1 MAHPHYLLRYL
12 FRLIRIQR
20 VFLRYGLQQF
30 LPFPKLSQGLQR
42 VAHWWSQAEPEG
54 SRGARLR
61 LALQELGPI
70 FVKLGQLMSTRRDL
84 IPLDIALELELLQ
97 DRVPPFDSAQAM
109 QQIERELGQPI
120 SQLFRSFDPQPL
132 ASASIAQVHAAE
144 FHDGRQV
151 VVKVIR
157 PGIEQ
162 VLRQDIGLLH
172 CLAWLIERFV
182 PDGKRLRPR
191 QVVLDYERTLF
202 DELDLLRE
210 AANSSQL
217 RRNFSGSNLLYVPE
231 VYWDYCRAGVMVSE
245 RIFGTPV
252 GQTELLRSQGVDM
265 QKLAERGV
273 EVFFTQVF
281 RDNFFHADM
290 HPGNI
295 FVAGSAAEPYY
306 IGIDC
311 GIVGSLSKADQ
322 RYLAENFLAFFNR
335 DYRRVAE
342 LHVDSGWVP
351 PDTRI
356 EDFESAIRTV
366 CEPIFEKPLK
376 DISYG
381 QLLVRLFQ
389 TARRFNMEVQP
400 QLVLLEK
407 TLIYIEGLGRQLYPD
422 LDLWKTAKPFLERW
436 MREQLGPGA
445 AWKQIKAQLPYWLEK
460 LPQLP
465 DRIYQH
471 LEPRPK
477 LYRPRHRWPVL
488 KALGRVSAGWLLL
501 VGVLSWWQ
509 PVWQQ
514 PNQLSALL
522 MLLGALWLW
531 VLADQGS
538 ERD

>member
-1 MAHPHYLLRYL
+1 MAHPRHLFRYL

-20 VFLRYGLQQF
+20 VFLHHGLDEF
-30 LPFPKLSQGLQR
+30 LPFPWLSHRLQQLR
-42 VAHWWSQAEPEG
+42 RWWPASTPAVG
-54 SRGARLR
+54 TRGARLR
-61 LALQELGPI
+61 QALQELGPI

-97 DRVPPFDSAQAM
+97 DRVPPFDSVQARA
-109 QQIERELGQPI
+109 QIEQQLGQPI
-120 SQLFRSFDPQPL
+120 ADIFRVFESVPL

-157 PGIEQ
+157 PQIEAI
-162 VLRQDIGLLH
+162 LREDIGLLH

-182 PDGKRLRPR
+182 PDGKRLRPKA
-191 QVVLDYERTLF
+191 VVLDYERTLF
-202 DELDLLRE
+202 DELDLMRE

-217 RRNFSGSNLLYVPE
+217 RRNFSDSKLLYVPE
-231 VYWDYCRAGVMVSE
+231 VYWDYCRTGVMVME

-252 GQTELLRSQGVDM
+252 GQTDSLRQQGINM
-265 QKLAERGV
+265 QRLAERGV

-295 FVAGSAAEPYY
+295 FVTGTPEEPYY

-351 PDTRI
+351 ADTRI

-407 TLIYIEGLGRQLYPD
+407 TLIYIEGLGRQLYPE

-445 AWKQIKAQLPYWLEK
+445 AWKQIRQQLPYWLEK

-465 DRIYQH
+465 DRIYDRLQ
-471 LEPRPK
+471 PQPAPV
-477 LYRPRHRWPVL
+477 RPRWLRL
-488 KALGRVSAGWLLL
+488 KALGRVSSGWLLL
-501 VGVLSWWQ
+501 VGLLSLWR
-509 PVWQQ
+509 PVWQNSTQ
-514 PNQLSALL
+514 MAALL
-522 MLLGALWLW
+522 MLLAALWLW
-531 VLADQGS
+531 VLSDSRHSAD
-538 ERD
+538 